1 MKNLSDEEDE
11 IISLS
16 IKLKIHGLIV
26 VVFILL
32 KLKTGLDL
40 KFMSS

>member
-11 IISLS
+11 IISLG
-16 IKLKIHGLIV
+16 IKLKINGLIV